1 MLNTCL
7 NSLKRDILQG
17 MKLCS
22 LLRYNVASVIMNNR
36 VPQHSQQLLNH
47 LSSAAN
53 HQFAASSYQSLY
65 NHQQVRN
72 KSKKSGKRESR
83 NEEDLD
89 DDEPEHAY
97 EDIVSDKYNR
107 TTKVVVTSMRADVLL
122 KAGLDIARNKVDTLF
137 YGSKIRLNGKKLT
150 KKSTTVDVDDE
161 IDVVRGPSPSNPN
174 HLIVSRVEILSVTPR
189 AENIAV
195 VIQRNKS
202 LTIENYSDGA
212 YDGDQEK

>member
-1 MLNTCL
+1 
-7 NSLKRDILQG
+7 

-22 LLRYNVASVIMNNR
+22 LLRYNVASVIINNR
-36 VPQHSQQLLNH
+36 VPLHSQQHLNH

-53 HQFAASSYQSLY
+53 HQFAAIAYRSLY
-65 NHQQVRN
+65 NHQQIRK

-83 NEEDLD
+83 NEDDLD
-89 DDEPEHAY
+89 DDEPEHDRGDAY
-97 EDIVSDKYNR
+97 EDMVSDKYNR

-195 VIQRNKS
+195 VIRRNKS